1 MVLSRYKWTEGCRG
15 GREEREREGESR
27 SGRKNR
33 GGREEFE
40 EVEENVNLRKAAAGR
55 EKLFSSLSP
64 TPSLPV
70 PAVNQSS

>member
-1 MVLSRYKWTEGCRG
+1 MDRG
-15 GREEREREGESR
+15 IERRGKERHGREKRESESR
-27 SGRKNR
+27 SGRKKQR
-33 GGREEFE
+33 GGREEFG
-40 EVEENVNLRKAAAGR
+40 EVEENVNLRKAAGR